1 MRNPLRFC
9 YDCTG
14 TGGGTDEK
22 AGTEGISI
30 SAEMSRTK
38 KTQPEQDEDKRPP
51 WFKFWRRNRRQLDT
65 EVLDMESR
73 AVVFTNMMR
82 YLDGEEELMPMT
94 PIQAFAFNILKG
106 DIDDNCE
113 EYERTANR
121 NRENAKKRAAAN
133 SSQSEPVAAAGAE
146 ERSQK
151 EEERSQKEEGRS
163 QKEEGR
169 GQKEEGRGQKAEG
182 RRKKGEEKG
191 ECAEGER
198 GHTQRVFH
206 PPTMEEVAAYCAERN
221 NGIQAQRFVDFYA
234 AKGWRIGKETMRDWK
249 AAVRV
254 WEGKEA
260 EERAGTVVSGHAQN
274 RAEEVRFDIRYDVG

>member
-9 YDCTG
+9 YDRIG

-22 AGTEGISI
+22 TETEGISI
-30 SAEMSRTK
+30 SAEKSK
-38 KTQPEQDEDKRPP
+38 EDKAQPKDDKRAP
-51 WFKFWRRNRRQLDT
+51 WFKFWRKNRRQLDT

-82 YLDGEEELMPMT
+82 YMDGEEELMPMT

-106 DIDDNCE
+106 DIDDACT
-113 EYERTANR
+113 EYEEVSSQNRAN
-121 NRENAKKRAAAN
+121 ALKRWNAAACERI
-133 SSQSEPVAAAGAE
+133 QSDATDAE

-151 EEERSQKEEGRS
+151 EEER
-163 QKEEGR
+163 
-169 GQKEEGRGQKAEG
+169 GQKAEGRGQKAEG
-182 RRKKGEEKG
+182 RRQKAEGRRKKREEKG
-191 ECAEGER
+191 ECAEGES

-206 PPTMEEVAAYCAERN
+206 PPTVEEVAAYCEERKN
-221 NGIQAQRFVDFYA
+221 DIQAQRFVDFYA
-234 AKGWRIGKETMRDWK
+234 AKGWRIGKETMRDWR

-260 EERAGTVVSGHAQN
+260 EEHAGSVIPGHAQK